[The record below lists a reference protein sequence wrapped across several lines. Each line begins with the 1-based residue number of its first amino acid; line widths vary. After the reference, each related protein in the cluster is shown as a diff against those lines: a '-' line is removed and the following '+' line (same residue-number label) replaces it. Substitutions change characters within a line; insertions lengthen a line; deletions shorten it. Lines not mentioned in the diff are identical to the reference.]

1 MVSLGGE
8 QGWRTGE
15 SARLPPMCPGFDSC
29 NLYVT
34 LIAVLIKSL
43 KQCCVNVFRF
53 IWEGTPVQTSRT
65 AQTPKTQE
73 CTRKRPLG
81 QAPSRPTGTFAMFI
95 KENTDVVMKENLG
108 LDVATC
114 WGVLKNL
121 WEECGLP
128 TKWLMKEKA
137 DKKYKEEVEKEKR
150 EMESLQPLQTDK
162 QAFNRLDW
170 GQIQTKEWMCRRISV
185 FENYLCFFIVNSISY
200 WNWCRFL
207 RYTVPLWL
215 HKKKDYKGLKRIRWR
230 IMKTANCLPFL
241 ALKKQEQIRR

>member
-1 MVSLGGE
+1 MISEMCFQVNFCLWSCHICYKRCKIVSSFGLRNVYILTLRVGSFSLLFTCC
-8 QGWRTGE
+8 RVLVM
-15 SARLPPMCPGFDSC
+15 AAMLVVNGFIRWGAGVAHWWERSPTT
-29 NLYVT
+29 NVSRVRFLQ
-34 LIAVLIKSL
+34 
-43 KQCCVNVFRF
+43 QCCVNVFRF

-95 KENTDVVMKENLG
+95 KENTDVVMKENPG
-108 LDVATC
+108 LDAATR

-137 DKKYKEEVEKEKR
+137 DKKYKEEVEKAKR

-185 FENYLCFFIVNSISY
+185 FENYLCF
-200 WNWCRFL
+200 L
-207 RYTVPLWL
+207 
-215 HKKKDYKGLKRIRWR
+215 
-230 IMKTANCLPFL
+230 
-241 ALKKQEQIRR
+241 